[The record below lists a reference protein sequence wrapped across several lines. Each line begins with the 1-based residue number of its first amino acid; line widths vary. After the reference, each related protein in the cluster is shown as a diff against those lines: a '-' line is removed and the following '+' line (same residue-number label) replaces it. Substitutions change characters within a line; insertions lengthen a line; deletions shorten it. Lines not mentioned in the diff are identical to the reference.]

1 MLALTLIRIGRS
13 FGYDEGYTYH
23 FFINGG
29 SVRRALTT
37 QVVFNNHPMF
47 STIQAAAWRVGLTGE
62 TPQRLGPAIAAAA
75 TVGLVAWFTSR
86 RAGLIGGA
94 AAGVALGLN
103 AMYLDQA
110 RQLRGY
116 ALATLAVFGAALLVR
131 RSWYDPRRRWLV
143 AQGVCMVVAVTT
155 HSYSA
160 VTLAALAVGA
170 LVLGRVERRH
180 LVTWGASAI
189 VALAI
194 MAPVLD
200 DMRRNSEARGN
211 RYLSSFPEL
220 LVRSLTE
227 DRIWVAIAVV
237 ALGVVGA
244 WAVAS
249 GDPRRALALGA
260 AVGTLVLV
268 VVVLWQ
274 VIQPFDLYP
283 RFFISTMPFL
293 AVLVG
298 LGVGRLPVV
307 ASAVAALALVVALW
321 PSASDRLDVVPTV
334 RDAAAIADRAR
345 ADGLFVC
352 GSHAE
357 PLWVYTAPMPLLS
370 GLDGFGD
377 CEVFITVLSVSP
389 TVRDAIGDE
398 FSGSRAIGG
407 GIVVWADEAVLRQI
421 VDAS

>member
-1 MLALTLIRIGRS
+1 
-13 FGYDEGYTYH
+13 
-23 FFINGG
+23 
-29 SVRRALTT
+29 
-37 QVVFNNHPMF
+37 
-47 STIQAAAWRVGLTGE
+47 
-62 TPQRLGPAIAAAA
+62 
-75 TVGLVAWFTSR
+75 
-86 RAGLIGGA
+86 
-94 AAGVALGLN
+94 
-103 AMYLDQA
+103 
-110 RQLRGY
+110 
-116 ALATLAVFGAALLVR
+116 
-131 RSWYDPRRRWLV
+131 
-143 AQGVCMVVAVTT
+143 MVVAVTT

-180 LVTWGASAI
+180 LVTWGASAV

-227 DRIWVAIAVV
+227 DRIWVAIAIV

-283 RFFISTMPFL
+283 RFFISTVPFL

-298 LGVGRLPVV
+298 MGVGRLPVV
-307 ASAVAALALVVALW
+307 ASAVAALALIVALW

-389 TVRDAIGDE
+389 TVRDAIDDE

-421 VDAS
+421 VDVG